1 MGVVLLKDRLKA
13 WPCLSHCYL
22 FQVDPSLLGGMV
34 VEIGDK
40 RVDMSIASR
49 IKGLCNLLRESV

>member
-1 MGVVLLKDRLKA
+1 MTPACPWRFTDTHPFLVA
-13 WPCLSHCYL
+13 
-22 FQVDPSLLGGMV
+22 QVDPSLLGGMV